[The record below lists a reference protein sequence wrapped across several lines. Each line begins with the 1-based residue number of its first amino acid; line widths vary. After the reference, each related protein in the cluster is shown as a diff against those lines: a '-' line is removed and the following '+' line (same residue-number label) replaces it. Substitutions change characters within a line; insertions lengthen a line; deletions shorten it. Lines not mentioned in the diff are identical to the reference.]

1 MKKLKLI
8 LLTVLTV
15 FAFTSCE
22 EEVSVGQLANY
33 ISFGKTTYSTGVDV
47 GGTKSFDIPIF
58 TANTSGS
65 ERSFDITVLPTS
77 TAAAGSYT
85 VPTSVSIPAGSNKG
99 TLTIVLKDLNL
110 GIGINA
116 LRLKFAD
123 VEGLSIGANTV
134 LNYIQNC
141 TEVTAS
147 LRLNFDF
154 YASETGWRITDA
166 LGGVVASKAQGSY
179 TDGQAAVTETIKL
192 CAGRNYT
199 LVVTDQFGDGMNDGS
214 FIGDYTLTIGGV
226 VKVAGSGSFTT
237 SRSSAF
243 NTN

>member
-22 EEVSVGQLANY
+22 EEMPAGQNANY
-33 ISFGKTTYSTGVDV
+33 ITFGKTTYSTGVDV
-47 GGTKSFDIPIF
+47 GGTKSFDIPVY
-58 TANTSGS
+58 TANVAGTD
-65 ERSFDITVLPTS
+65 RSFDVTVLTTS

-85 VPTSVSIPAGSNKG
+85 VPTSVTVPAGSNEG
-99 TLTIVLKDLNL
+99 TLTVVLTDTNL

-116 LRLKFAD
+116 LRLSFAP
-123 VEGLSIGANTV
+123 VEGLSRGANTV

-147 LRLNFDF
+147 LMLNFDF

-166 LGGVVASKAQGSY
+166 LGGVVASKPAGSY
-179 TDGQAAVTETIKL
+179 ADGSSPVTESIKL

-199 LVVTDQFGDGMNDGS
+199 LVVTDAYGDGMNDGS
-214 FIGDYTLTIGGV
+214 RIGNYTLTIGGV
-226 VKVAGSGSFTT
+226 VKVSGTGSFTA

>member
-22 EEVSVGQLANY
+22 EEMPAGQNANY
-33 ISFGKTTYSTGVDV
+33 ITFGKTTYSTGVDV
-47 GGTKSFDIPIF
+47 GGTKSFDIPVY
-58 TANTSGS
+58 TANVVGTD
-65 ERSFDITVLPTS
+65 RAFDITVLPTS

-85 VPTSVSIPAGSNKG
+85 VPTSVTVPAGSNEG
-99 TLTIVLKDLNL
+99 TLTVVLTDTNL

-166 LGGVVASKAQGSY
+166 LGGVVASKAAGSY
-179 TDGQAAVTETIKL
+179 TDGAAPATETIKL

-199 LVVTDQFGDGMNDGS
+199 LIVTDAFGDGMNDGS
-214 FIGDYTLTIGGV
+214 KIGDYTLTIGGV
-226 VKVAGSGSFTT
+226 VKVAGSGSFTA
-237 SRSSAF
+237 SRSTAF